1 MELRVLKYFLTVA
14 DEGNITR
21 AADILHVTQPTLSRQ
36 LIELEDELGTALL
49 IRGKRSVTLTDEG
62 FLFKQQAEMIVE
74 LSDKLEHT
82 FKDTIRIGASEAV
95 GCRALALYMKEFRE
109 KYPDVQ
115 FDLYNGMADNI
126 KERLER
132 GLLDLGLVL
141 EPIDTA
147 KFEYVRLPQKE
158 TWGLLLRKDHEL
170 AEKETLTVEEIRQY
184 PLIMPGRENAKE
196 ERECKRGSSSLD
208 AVRGKT
214 SGHPGFLQSSF
225 QRCIAGRGRDGLR
238 SLSGRRIVHTCGSQS
253 LFSPDSAGA
262 HNKECDP
269 VEKESSIFS
278 GGVPFRTDNP
288 RILKMVMTSAK
299 TPVPWLFLFH
309 RYTKN
314 VWFFIAD
321 RY

>member
-36 LIELEDELGTALL
+36 LMELEDELGTALL

-82 FKDTIRIGASEAV
+82 FKDQKDVVCGTIRIGASEAV
-95 GCRALALYMKEFRE
+95 GCRALAAYMKEFRE

-126 KERLER
+126 KEMLER

-141 EPIDTA
+141 EPVDTA

-170 AEKETLTVEEIRQY
+170 AEKETINVEEIRPY
-184 PLIMPGRENAKE
+184 PLIMPGREKAKNEVLHWMQCE
-196 ERECKRGSSSLD
+196 ERHLNIPAYYNLLSNAALLVEAGMGCAVCLD
-208 AVRGKT
+208 GALSIHADPDLCFRQLLPEHT
-214 SGHPGFLQSSF
+214 T
-225 QRCIAGRGRDGLR
+225 R
-238 SLSGRRIVHTCGSQS
+238 SVILWKKNHLFSRAAS
-253 LFSPDSAGA
+253 LFVQTIQE
-262 HNKECDP
+262 H
-269 VEKESSIFS
+269 
-278 GGVPFRTDNP
+278 
-288 RILKMVMTSAK
+288 
-299 TPVPWLFLFH
+299 
-309 RYTKN
+309 
-314 VWFFIAD
+314 
-321 RY
+321 

>member
-36 LIELEDELGTALL
+36 LMELEDELGTALL

-82 FKDTIRIGASEAV
+82 FKDQKDVVCGTIRIGASEAV
-95 GCRALALYMKEFRE
+95 GCRALAAYMKEFRE

-126 KERLER
+126 KEMLER

-141 EPIDTA
+141 EPVDTA

-170 AEKETLTVEEIRQY
+170 AEKETITVEEIRPY
-184 PLIMPGRENAKE
+184 PLIMPGREKAKNEVLHWMHCE
-196 ERECKRGSSSLD
+196 ERHLD
-208 AVRGKT
+208 I
-214 SGHPGFLQSSF
+214 P
-225 QRCIAGRGRDGLR
+225 AGRDRDGMCG
-238 SLSGRRIVHTCGSQS
+238 LSGRRLIHTCGSRS
-253 LFSPDSAGA
+253 LLSTAPSGA
-262 HNKECDP
+262 YDKKCDP
-269 VEKESSIFS
+269 VEEEPSVFS
-278 GGVPFRTDNP
+278 GGIPFCTDNSGTLKMAVASVITLVSRLFLLCGKRIILHRRQVLDSGNG
-288 RILKMVMTSAK
+288 RIL
-299 TPVPWLFLFH
+299 
-309 RYTKN
+309 
-314 VWFFIAD
+314 
-321 RY
+321 

>member
-36 LIELEDELGTALL
+36 LMELEDELGTALL

-82 FKDTIRIGASEAV
+82 FKDKKDVVCGTIRIGASEAV
-95 GCRALALYMKEFRE
+95 GCRALAAYMKEFRE

-126 KERLER
+126 KEMLER

-141 EPIDTA
+141 EPVDTA

-170 AEKETLTVEEIRQY
+170 AGKETINVEEIRPY
-184 PLIMPGRENAKE
+184 PLIMPGREKAKNEVLHWMQCE
-196 ERECKRGSSSLD
+196 ERHLNIPAYYNLLSNAALLIEAGMGCAVCLD
-208 AVRGKT
+208 GALSIHADPDLCFRQLLPEHT
-214 SGHPGFLQSSF
+214 T
-225 QRCIAGRGRDGLR
+225 R
-238 SLSGRRIVHTCGSQS
+238 SVILWKKNHLFSQAAS
-253 LFSPDSAGA
+253 LFVQTIQE
-262 HNKECDP
+262 H
-269 VEKESSIFS
+269 
-278 GGVPFRTDNP
+278 
-288 RILKMVMTSAK
+288 
-299 TPVPWLFLFH
+299 
-309 RYTKN
+309 
-314 VWFFIAD
+314 
-321 RY
+321 

>member
-82 FKDTIRIGASEAV
+82 FKDKKDVVCGTIRIGASEAV

-126 KERLER
+126 KEMLER

-141 EPIDTA
+141 EPVDTA

-184 PLIMPGRENAKE
+184 PLIMPGRENAKNEVLHWLQCE
-196 ERECKRGSSSLD
+196 ESHLNIPAYYNLLSNAALLVEAGMGCAVCLD
-208 AVRGKT
+208 GALSIHADPDLCFRQILPEHT
-214 SGHPGFLQSSF
+214 T
-225 QRCIAGRGRDGLR
+225 R
-238 SLSGRRIVHTCGSQS
+238 SVILWKKNH
-253 LFSPDSAGA
+253 L
-262 HNKECDP
+262 
-269 VEKESSIFS
+269 
-278 GGVPFRTDNP
+278 GGVSFRTDNP
-288 RILKMVMTSAK
+288 RILEMVMASAK
-299 TPVPWLFLFH
+299 ALVPWPFLICGKRMVFH
-309 RYTKN
+309 SRQ
-314 VWFFIAD
+314 VLD
-321 RY
+321 RI

>member
-21 AADILHVTQPTLSRQ
+21 AADILHITQPTLSRQ
-36 LIELEDELGTALL
+36 LMELEDELGTALL

-82 FKDTIRIGASEAV
+82 FKDMKDVVCGTIRIGAAEAV
-95 GCRALALYMKEFRE
+95 GCRALATYMKEFRE

-126 KERLER
+126 KEMLER

-170 AEKETLTVEEIRQY
+170 AEKGTITVEEIRQY
-184 PLIMPGRENAKE
+184 PLIMPGRENAKNEVLHWMQCE
-196 ERECKRGSSSLD
+196 ERHLNIPAYYNLLSNGALLVAAGMGCAVCLD
-208 AVRGKT
+208 GALSIHADPDLCFRRLLPEHT
-214 SGHPGFLQSSF
+214 T
-225 QRCIAGRGRDGLR
+225 R
-238 SLSGRRIVHTCGSQS
+238 SVILWKKNHLFSQAAS
-253 LFSPDSAGA
+253 LFVQTIQE
-262 HNKECDP
+262 H
-269 VEKESSIFS
+269 
-278 GGVPFRTDNP
+278 
-288 RILKMVMTSAK
+288 
-299 TPVPWLFLFH
+299 
-309 RYTKN
+309 
-314 VWFFIAD
+314 
-321 RY
+321 

>member
-36 LIELEDELGTALL
+36 LMELEDELGTALL

-82 FKDTIRIGASEAV
+82 FKDQKDVVCGTIRIGASEAV
-95 GCRALALYMKEFRE
+95 GCRALAAYMKEFRE

-126 KERLER
+126 KEMLER

-141 EPIDTA
+141 EPVDTA

-170 AEKETLTVEEIRQY
+170 AEKETINVEEIRPY
-184 PLIMPGRENAKE
+184 PLIMPGREKAKNEVLHWMQCE
-196 ERECKRGSSSLD
+196 ERHLNIPACYNLLSNAALLVEAGMGCAVCLD
-208 AVRGKT
+208 GALSIHADPDLCFRQLLPEHT
-214 SGHPGFLQSSF
+214 T
-225 QRCIAGRGRDGLR
+225 R
-238 SLSGRRIVHTCGSQS
+238 SVILWKKNHLFSQAAS
-253 LFSPDSAGA
+253 LFVQTIQE
-262 HNKECDP
+262 H
-269 VEKESSIFS
+269 
-278 GGVPFRTDNP
+278 
-288 RILKMVMTSAK
+288 
-299 TPVPWLFLFH
+299 
-309 RYTKN
+309 
-314 VWFFIAD
+314 
-321 RY
+321 

>member
-82 FKDTIRIGASEAV
+82 FKDKEDVVCGTIRIGASEAV

-126 KERLER
+126 KEMLER

-141 EPIDTA
+141 EPVDTA

-158 TWGLLLRKDHEL
+158 TWGLLLRKDHKL

-184 PLIMPGRENAKE
+184 PLIMPGRENAKNEVLHWLQCE
-196 ERECKRGSSSLD
+196 ERHLNIPAFYNLLSNAALLVEAGMGCAVCLD
-208 AVRGKT
+208 GALSIHADPDLCFRQILPEHT
-214 SGHPGFLQSSF
+214 T
-225 QRCIAGRGRDGLR
+225 R
-238 SLSGRRIVHTCGSQS
+238 SVILWKKNHLFSQAAS
-253 LFSPDSAGA
+253 LFVQTIQ
-262 HNKECDP
+262 E
-269 VEKESSIFS
+269 
-278 GGVPFRTDNP
+278 
-288 RILKMVMTSAK
+288 
-299 TPVPWLFLFH
+299 
-309 RYTKN
+309 Y
-314 VWFFIAD
+314 
-321 RY
+321 